1 MDFGCKNC
9 KSLNINPLKSLE
21 KDALCEISNLKH
33 SHFIKKGSILFEE
46 GDTLSGVFC
55 IKEGVCKLTKLSS
68 NGKSQIVR
76 FAKGGDMLGM
86 QNIISQE
93 PAYLT
98 ATALKNVRVCF
109 IPKEQILT
117 SITENIQFSS
127 HLIKESYS
135 ELCKA
140 ENIIVDMAQKTAKQR
155 LADSLLYLKDTFD
168 VDNEGFID
176 IKLSRE
182 EIGNLIGTATESI
195 IRMLSEFAKNGL
207 IQTQGKRIKISDYQ
221 KLKLTSEGNFFN
233 QTAK

>member
-1 MDFGCKNC
+1 MDFGCNTC
-9 KSLNINPLKSLE
+9 KSLHINPLKSLE
-21 KDALCEISNLKH
+21 KNSLYQISNLKH

-46 GDTLSGVFC
+46 GDMLSGVFC

-76 FAKGGDMLGM
+76 FVKNGDILGLP
-86 QNIISQE
+86 NIVSQE

-98 ATALKNVRVCF
+98 ATALKNLRVCF

-117 SITENIQFSS
+117 SISENIQFSS
-127 HLIKESYS
+127 QLIKTSYS

-155 LADSLLYLKDTFD
+155 LADSLLYLKETFSI
-168 VDNEGFID
+168 DNEGFID

-195 IRMLSEFAKNGL
+195 IRMLSEFSKNGI
-207 IQTQGKRIKISDYQ
+207 IQTQGKRIKIIDYQ
-221 KLKLTSEGNFFN
+221 KLKLTSEGTFFH
-233 QTAK
+233 QSTK